1 MNPRQEIL
9 LRREI
14 KKIIKEVKKEKKLQ
28 EQNETT
34 LDQAA
39 WFTENNIF
47 QFINNKFA
55 RELANDKNLKNE
67 FSVVLSNL
75 IKKRYN
81 FPEVK
86 ELMAFISKNRKS

>member
-47 QFINNKFA
+47 
-55 RELANDKNLKNE
+55 
-67 FSVVLSNL
+67 
-75 IKKRYN
+75 
-81 FPEVK
+81 
-86 ELMAFISKNRKS
+86 